1 MRKGPERLS
10 MGWGYRSE
18 LAVLELECWG
28 ESIRLILE
36 EVLRFASSLR
46 RVEGCRP
53 EARSQ

>member
-10 MGWGYRSE
+10 MGWGYRSD